1 MSTPFI
7 SSYRQRTAQALQR
20 AIDALKDSCPA
31 TENGQ
36 LFEAMAYGLLN
47 GGKRIRPLLCYAAAL
62 AVGKVSPATDTFA
75 VALECIHAYSLIHD
89 DLPAMDDDALRR
101 GQPTCHIAFDEATAI
116 LAGDGLQSLAF
127 EVICNAPQIP
137 PPTALEAC
145 RLLAKAS
152 GAQGM
157 VLGQAIDL
165 AAVNT
170 HLQLDTLSYMHS
182 RKTGAL
188 IEASVLLGAIS
199 AGASDAQRSA
209 LQAFAQDVGLAF
221 QIQDDIIDIT
231 SDTQTLGKA
240 QGADASRN
248 KPTYVSLLGL
258 EGAKQKAAALFDSS
272 MKNIAEFGQEGAH
285 LGELAKLIVTRSH

>member
-1 MSTPFI
+1 MLSPFMS
-7 SSYRQRTAQALQR
+7 SHRERHAQCLEQ
-20 AIDALKDSCPA
+20 AIDALQAQSQA

-36 LFEAMAYGLLN
+36 LFDAMRYGLLG
-47 GGKRIRPLLCYAAAL
+47 GGKRIRPLLCYASAQ
-62 AVGKVSPATDTFA
+62 AVGNISPATDAFA

-101 GQPTCHIAFDEATAI
+101 GRPTCHIAFDEATAI
-116 LAGDGLQSLAF
+116 LAGDGLQTLAF
-127 EVICNAPQIP
+127 EVICNADITP
-137 PPTALEAC
+137 PLAVEAC
-145 RLLAKAS
+145 KILARAA
-152 GAQGM
+152 GAGGM

-165 AAVNT
+165 SAVNT
-170 HLQLDTLSYMHS
+170 HLQIDDLSYMHS

-188 IEASVLLGAIS
+188 IEASVLMGALS
-199 AGASDAQRSA
+199 AGASEPQKQA
-209 LQAFAQDVGLAF
+209 LRQFAQDVGLAF

-258 EGAKQKAAALFDSS
+258 EAAKQKAEALFTSS
-272 MKNIAEFGQEGAH
+272 MQSLAPFGEAANH